1 MIVVT
6 VQLWPFGKEEEARTL
21 AEARIANTSL
31 NILENRYTAYVTEE
45 AAPELGI
52 SGMDKKIHIQEQDRR
67 QSVWAL
73 INRVID
79 EAMVSKASD

>member
-21 AEARIANTSL
+21 AEARIANTSR
-31 NILENRYTAYVTEE
+31 NILEERYTAYVTEE
-45 AAPELGI
+45 AAHELGI
-52 SGMDKKIHIQEQDRR
+52 PGMDRKVHITEHDRR

-73 INRVID
+73 VLRVI
-79 EAMVSKASD
+79 EKAMKSEASD